1 MEPAWKNKPSPGQE
15 AKRAKAK
22 DAYYAG
28 SWIYVPEKDLWLSPE
43 EFMQDENLVT
53 IHRGADNTHKFKIRD
68 PKTGILEKSK
78 RVTEAQKQLNEF
90 IERVDRYFELKPI
103 RK

>member
-28 SWIYVPEKDLWLSPE
+28 SWIYVPERDKWYSPE
-43 EFMQDENLVT
+43 EFMLSQETVNINRASND
-53 IHRGADNTHKFKIRD
+53 ADRFKVRD
-68 PKTGILEKSK
+68 PKGGIIEKLD
-78 RVTEAQKQLNEF
+78 R
-90 IERVDRYFELKPI
+90 IERMQQDLKDFVKKVLDYYDLKGK
-103 RK
+103 RG

>member
-1 MEPAWKNKPSPGQE
+1 MEPAWKNKPNPGQE

-43 EFMQDENLVT
+43 EFMQSSETVNM
-53 IHRGADNTHKFKIRD
+53 HRNNDDANRFKIID
-68 PKTGILEKSK
+68 PKIGILEKLERIERMQCDLRDFVK
-78 RVTEAQKQLNEF
+78 RVLGYY
-90 IERVDRYFELKPI
+90 DLK
-103 RK
+103 RKK